1 MRLLRVKGPSGDA
14 AASGPARLMALR
26 GAAAAAR
33 ASQSPATGTGA
44 SVVASGTG
52 AMDDGG
58 GGRAASPALLLGSSP
73 GAAHAHAHALAL
85 ALERDCNS
93 NAAGS
98 FASESAS
105 LPDAD
110 FVQECQDYQWFLDY
124 GYREGGGPQPGAG
137 LLASLASSSGL
148 TAPAGYEDLARDID
162 ANLAEVDMEDFR
174 SEDIHSVLSTLPAM
188 CCGDLQAACEPGGE
202 MFASVSGSLLARLE
216 MDASSAGSPPS
227 CGSQADDSAGSTDT
241 MSLCKSEL
249 LFSPVKDCP
258 LPGSNFSVD
267 SLDCDLLTEHD
278 IMLTCQANKDNYTIA
293 FEGSVTLY
301 SEDSDY
307 HEPDLDAGGAG
318 AAAGGGAGGRAS
330 PAAWAASARALRLG
344 AGRSRAL
351 DSSMARSDSVYTTWS
366 KLQKRSS
373 DAQLASRRA
382 AAEGGGPR
390 DAGGGGHAHAHAQAP
405 PGGSP
410 VAGALKSQSLPN
422 LSRRRRRCLL
432 ASLSGRLRPA
442 AAAAAMSSS
451 AESDTRSPAT
461 TVKLYD
467 VQQSSSGLSETNSSV
482 DGGACSS
489 CGSGSASG
497 GGRRSRGGGGA
508 PQQHFSLVKLFM
520 KQKSQSS
527 ERVGYAMDQ
536 SSASECWPASA
547 NSASEGDSDSF
558 AQEAAAAAAGGRAGG
573 AAASPPLTPPQ
584 PQPPPPSP
592 HRRRAL
598 SFNDNATAA
607 AGDRE
612 ANGNDGGARTDTDL
626 DVATNNWI
634 RADDLA
640 PTPGAELSASCLE
653 DSLAEAAARRRL
665 DAPRPRARGRAL
677 RQQHLDEDEDEEEEE
692 EEDDEDD
699 DASERSESVEQ
710 LSESVS
716 KIEESALDLG
726 ASSCG
731 SSGPLSL
738 SSAPPAPP
746 PPSAACRPRLP
757 SANNNSAPYAGACPA
772 RYAPPLAADNNNGSV
787 EAAAAAADED
797 EEERR
802 AQATQTAPALMNR
815 SVQTSTTTASGP
827 APAPPPPPL
836 KVLGPGAAPR
846 VAKLL
851 AAKKPLFV
859 FYPNYALP
867 DLTFLQDKRGR
878 LDAAAAAAA
887 TATDAKVYL
896 VPQTFRASPAPS
908 PAPAA
913 TRGPAPG
920 EKPTA
925 PAAPTPAPAPALAA
939 GARAGA
945 RRGAA
950 GRRPFSCTDVEALR
964 RKGFAH
970 VQDWESLTVLLPREC
985 RRILEEVPELEA
997 HLKTAAQVDEKPHFC
1012 ASPPPPPPATT
1023 VTAAH
1028 GTPKS
1033 RRPRP
1038 ASCGDCPADTGGAL
1052 EPKGVPT
1059 SSSSSS
1065 TATQPSSG
1073 YRGSSTMLLTD
1084 SSGGPPTTAPA
1095 YNPLFVYRYDSVS
1108 SEGSMMSTPAP
1119 PPKRSVSLPNGK
1131 KNPDKITSSPSPPRP
1146 PLPRG
1151 ILRQPEKILAPAQT
1165 TITAY
1170 NCKVHKNQTNSKRY
1184 SMFELGACKG
1194 SSLLEDDEFAGL
1206 YDNDA
1211 KMRLGRLGP
1220 SRARA
1225 QTLGTASDAKEAAR
1239 RLAACLHPEKD
1250 IDEAEDEEADEGV
1263 DADVS
1268 DDVSGGSIGEVLPP
1282 MPPMP
1287 HRNAPVAAVDE
1298 LVDDEEEADEEGEGA
1313 ALSLEELLQV
1323 SALSALGPAAAA
1335 AAAAATDGSTTGWDD
1350 TQMQRLRLQVS
1361 KFLLGQQPT
1370 EPGADCRTPHNTPE
1384 HHAAGCA
1391 CGPAHK
1397 KSVSFAERAA
1407 ASPLREDH
1415 EMSPSSGSIGS
1426 IGSPTDTELAH
1437 QRGLVMAVA
1446 GAVDALVRLFSTTHD
1461 PVVAAP
1467 AAAELA
1473 LTKLCPALYAVLGD
1487 GLKARLDTPF
1497 GAIPNSVWQVVEAS
1511 AQQGPMTQALS
1522 ELVLRINGE
1531 DVLSE
1536 GALRFNAF
1544 AFALLNARSLDAWL
1558 AFVRTR
1564 ERVLRRH
1571 YAPAAA
1577 GTGPGL
1583 LAAAAAGAPAARAAL
1598 DRVVATLQP
1607 LALLPFRLDP
1617 LYEARRLHAS
1627 LRRLRQLSPQGAAP
1641 SAAFCEDGPEAA
1653 GEAASPAP
1661 GANANTSAPGGAA
1674 RQWTLRQL
1682 VRSIQSSLTASADEE
1697 AAAAAVSAP
1706 WLPPPPPPPRSP
1718 RRSPE
1723 ALLRQALAGESAPH
1737 HPNCS
1742 GASVAPAEPLPDLLA
1757 AGGGGG
1763 RWAAGERPRARPRS
1777 CTNPSSAGPAAGAGA
1792 GFSLVTDL
1800 ASTVRKRWSG
1810 IHLGSKLFQAFDRLA
1825 AEDSDEE
1832 YTDSLEPA
1840 PRASAGDTVPPA
1852 PPAPAPTPAS
1862 APSPSPASAPAPA
1875 QASSPA
1881 VTTGSTGG
1889 TAAAPSPAMGGGGK
1903 FRRLQ
1908 MKWEMLSGKEGGSAP
1923 GSPSPKSPKSP
1934 AATTSP
1940 DGAGAGAGASGRSK
1954 IPRPVSSPVRPSAI
1968 PVAGAARRTASSGA
1982 APAAASPAP
1991 AKRPTAAAATTARAS
2006 RADRPA
2012 PGAAAA
2018 RPSSLPYRAPSA
2030 RPAARALPATR
2041 RAASSSQGRVRGD
2054 AHAHPT
2060 PRFVRTLCH
2069 RLPTDS
2075 GHLSFNEG
2083 ERLRVVLEVDAE
2095 WLLCCRG
2102 DRKGLVPRSAV
2113 IGADA
2118 A

>member
-1 MRLLRVKGPSGDA
+1 MKL
-14 AASGPARLMALR
+14 
-26 GAAAAAR
+26 
-33 ASQSPATGTGA
+33 SQYFWP
-44 SVVASGTG
+44 
-52 AMDDGG
+52 
-58 GGRAASPALLLGSSP
+58 
-73 GAAHAHAHALAL
+73 
-85 ALERDCNS
+85 
-93 NAAGS
+93 
-98 FASESAS
+98 
-105 LPDAD
+105 
-110 FVQECQDYQWFLDY
+110 
-124 GYREGGGPQPGAG
+124 
-137 LLASLASSSGL
+137 
-148 TAPAGYEDLARDID
+148 
-162 ANLAEVDMEDFR
+162 
-174 SEDIHSVLSTLPAM
+174 
-188 CCGDLQAACEPGGE
+188 
-202 MFASVSGSLLARLE
+202 
-216 MDASSAGSPPS
+216 
-227 CGSQADDSAGSTDT
+227 
-241 MSLCKSEL
+241 
-249 LFSPVKDCP
+249 
-258 LPGSNFSVD
+258 
-267 SLDCDLLTEHD
+267 
-278 IMLTCQANKDNYTIA
+278 
-293 FEGSVTLY
+293 
-301 SEDSDY
+301 
-307 HEPDLDAGGAG
+307 
-318 AAAGGGAGGRAS
+318 
-330 PAAWAASARALRLG
+330 
-344 AGRSRAL
+344 
-351 DSSMARSDSVYTTWS
+351 
-366 KLQKRSS
+366 KRS
-373 DAQLASRRA
+373 
-382 AAEGGGPR
+382 
-390 DAGGGGHAHAHAQAP
+390 
-405 PGGSP
+405 
-410 VAGALKSQSLPN
+410 
-422 LSRRRRRCLL
+422 
-432 ASLSGRLRPA
+432 
-442 AAAAAMSSS
+442 
-451 AESDTRSPAT
+451 
-461 TVKLYD
+461 
-467 VQQSSSGLSETNSSV
+467 
-482 DGGACSS
+482 
-489 CGSGSASG
+489 
-497 GGRRSRGGGGA
+497 
-508 PQQHFSLVKLFM
+508 
-520 KQKSQSS
+520 
-527 ERVGYAMDQ
+527 
-536 SSASECWPASA
+536 
-547 NSASEGDSDSF
+547 
-558 AQEAAAAAAGGRAGG
+558 
-573 AAASPPLTPPQ
+573 
-584 PQPPPPSP
+584 
-592 HRRRAL
+592 
-598 SFNDNATAA
+598 
-607 AGDRE
+607 
-612 ANGNDGGARTDTDL
+612 
-626 DVATNNWI
+626 
-634 RADDLA
+634 
-640 PTPGAELSASCLE
+640 
-653 DSLAEAAARRRL
+653 
-665 DAPRPRARGRAL
+665 
-677 RQQHLDEDEDEEEEE
+677 
-692 EEDDEDD
+692 
-699 DASERSESVEQ
+699 
-710 LSESVS
+710 
-716 KIEESALDLG
+716 
-726 ASSCG
+726 
-731 SSGPLSL
+731 
-738 SSAPPAPP
+738 
-746 PPSAACRPRLP
+746 
-757 SANNNSAPYAGACPA
+757 
-772 RYAPPLAADNNNGSV
+772 
-787 EAAAAAADED
+787 
-797 EEERR
+797 
-802 AQATQTAPALMNR
+802 
-815 SVQTSTTTASGP
+815 
-827 APAPPPPPL
+827 
-836 KVLGPGAAPR
+836 
-846 VAKLL
+846 
-851 AAKKPLFV
+851 
-859 FYPNYALP
+859 
-867 DLTFLQDKRGR
+867 
-878 LDAAAAAAA
+878 
-887 TATDAKVYL
+887 
-896 VPQTFRASPAPS
+896 
-908 PAPAA
+908 
-913 TRGPAPG
+913 

-925 PAAPTPAPAPALAA
+925 PAAPTPAPALAA
-939 GARAGA
+939 GARAGV

-1023 VTAAH
+1023 ATAAH

-1084 SSGGPPTTAPA
+1084 SSGGPPPTTAPA

-1298 LVDDEEEADEEGEGA
+1298 LVDDDEEADEEGEGA

-1577 GTGPGL
+1577 GSGPGL

-1598 DRVVATLQP
+1598 DRVVAALQP

-1627 LRRLRQLSPQGAAP
+1627 LRRLRQLSPQ
-1641 SAAFCEDGPEAA
+1641 
-1653 GEAASPAP
+1653 
-1661 GANANTSAPGGAA
+1661 
-1674 RQWTLRQL
+1674 
-1682 VRSIQSSLTASADEE
+1682 
-1697 AAAAAVSAP
+1697 
-1706 WLPPPPPPPRSP
+1706 
-1718 RRSPE
+1718 
-1723 ALLRQALAGESAPH
+1723 ALAGESAPH

-1742 GASVAPAEPLPDLLA
+1742 GASVWRPRSAAHLLA
-1757 AGGGGG
+1757 AGGLAAAAAARRCGGG
-1763 RWAAGERPRARPRS
+1763 RTPARPR
-1777 CTNPSSAGPAAGAGA
+1777 PPLLHQPVGPAGPAAAHGR
-1792 GFSLVTDL
+1792 GFSLVHRTSPARAFRPGWLLKTLTRSDTT
-1800 ASTVRKRWSG
+1800 AWSP
-1810 IHLGSKLFQAFDRLA
+1810 H
-1825 AEDSDEE
+1825 
-1832 YTDSLEPA
+1832 PA
-1840 PRASAGDTVPPA
+1840 PRRATRGRPPPRA
-1852 PPAPAPTPAS
+1852 RAHARL
-1862 APSPSPASAPAPA
+1862 APSPCAAPAPAPA
-1875 QASSPA
+1875 QSCLAA
-1881 VTTGSTGG
+1881 VTHGLHRGHRP
-1889 TAAAPSPAMGGGGK
+1889 AAPSPPMGGGGK
-1903 FRRLQ
+1903 
-1908 MKWEMLSGKEGGSAP
+1908 
-1923 GSPSPKSPKSP
+1923 
-1934 AATTSP
+1934 
-1940 DGAGAGAGASGRSK
+1940 
-1954 IPRPVSSPVRPSAI
+1954 
-1968 PVAGAARRTASSGA
+1968 
-1982 APAAASPAP
+1982 
-1991 AKRPTAAAATTARAS
+1991 S
-2006 RADRPA
+2006 R
-2012 PGAAAA
+2012 
-2018 RPSSLPYRAPSA
+2018 
-2030 RPAARALPATR
+2030 
-2041 RAASSSQGRVRGD
+2041 
-2054 AHAHPT
+2054 
-2060 PRFVRTLCH
+2060 
-2069 RLPTDS
+2069 
-2075 GHLSFNEG
+2075 
-2083 ERLRVVLEVDAE
+2083 
-2095 WLLCCRG
+2095 CR
-2102 DRKGLVPRSAV
+2102 
-2113 IGADA
+2113 
-2118 A
+2118 